1 MIDIKNLTYVYGE
14 NTPFKKTALDN
25 INLHIGADSLV
36 GIIGHTGCG
45 KSTLV
50 SHLNG
55 ILKPQQGEIT
65 IGGTKLWD
73 KSTDM
78 RQLRFKVGL
87 VFQYPEYQLFEETVA
102 KDIAYGPKNMG
113 LSQEEINKR
122 VVLAAELCHIPSE
135 IMGKSPFDLSGG
147 QKRRAA
153 IAGIIAMQPEVLVL
167 DEPASGLDPQG
178 REEIL
183 GMISEYRKKT
193 HSTVLLVSHSMEDV
207 ARFADKL
214 LVMDKGRILC
224 YDDTLKVFSQ
234 YAEKM
239 ESIGLDIPQVTKI
252 ANELKK
258 EGFMQEKTPVFTVE
272 QAVDEIVK
280 LI

>member
-122 VVLAAELCHIPSE
+122 VVLAAELCHIPPE

-258 EGFMQEKTPVFTVE
+258 DGLMQEKTPVFTVE

>member
-14 NTPFKKTALDN
+14 NTPFQKTALDN
-25 INLHIGADSLV
+25 INLHIKADSIV

-55 ILKPQQGEIT
+55 ILKPKQGEIT
-65 IGGTKLWD
+65 VDGVKLWD
-73 KSTDM
+73 KSINM
-78 RQLRFKVGL
+78 RQIRFKVGL

-102 KDIAYGPKNMG
+102 KDIAYGVKNMG
-113 LSQEEINKR
+113 LSQEEINQR
-122 VVLAAELCHIPSE
+122 VAMSADLCNITPE

-147 QKRRAA
+147 QKRRVA
-153 IAGIIAMQPEVLVL
+153 IAGIIAMQPKVLVL
-167 DEPASGLDPQG
+167 DEPASGLDPKG

-183 GMISEYRKKT
+183 GMISEYRKRT

-214 LVMDKGRILC
+214 IVMDKGKILC
-224 YDDTLKVFSQ
+224 YDDTPKVFSR
-234 YAEKM
+234 YADKM
-239 ESIGLDIPQVTKI
+239 EEIGLDIPQVTKI
-252 ANELKK
+252 MGAV
-258 EGFMQEKTPVFTVE
+258 EGKNVPVFTVE

-280 LI
+280 LINNS

>member
-14 NTPFKKTALDN
+14 NTPFQKTALDN
-25 INLHIGADSLV
+25 INLHIKADSIV

-55 ILKPQQGEIT
+55 ILKPKQGEVT
-65 IGGTKLWD
+65 VDGVKLWD
-73 KSTDM
+73 KSTNM
-78 RQLRFKVGL
+78 RQIRFKVGL

-102 KDIAYGPKNMG
+102 KDIAYGVKNMG
-113 LSQEEINKR
+113 LSQEEINQR
-122 VVLAAELCHIPSE
+122 VAMSADLCNITPE

-147 QKRRAA
+147 QKRRVA
-153 IAGIIAMQPEVLVL
+153 IAGIIAMQPKVLVL
-167 DEPASGLDPQG
+167 DEPASGLDPKG

-183 GMISEYRKKT
+183 GMISEYRKRT

-214 LVMDKGRILC
+214 IVMDGGKILC
-224 YDDTLKVFSQ
+224 YDDTPKVFSR
-234 YAEKM
+234 YADKM

-252 ANELKK
+252 MGAV
-258 EGFMQEKTPVFTVE
+258 EGKNVPVFTVE

-280 LI
+280 LINNS